1 MIDFAHLEQYRE
13 NNRIEAKKA
22 RGGLPHSI
30 WETYSAFANT
40 LGGVILQGPIYS
52 GTLALLLFRSP
63 GKNILP
69 CGCVLRKNE
78 PYDNASVITKIE
90 VVLLAPFHAV
100 SRVSNPRRARYDD
113 RLSLGPAAERDNAVS
128 LPSLVGEGRRAS
140 QHSVEVRR
148 RLHSAGDGFHEVLRR
163 PQLFDVFC
171 LIKKNKQATV
181 V

>member
-1 MIDFAHLEQYRE
+1 MGTVPACYVASSLFSEYHEHKRQ
-13 NNRIEAKKA
+13 
-22 RGGLPHSI
+22 GLNVEYP
-30 WETYSAFANT
+30 

-63 GKNILP
+63 GKKILP
-69 CGCVLRKNE
+69 CGCLFRKND

-90 VVLLAPFHAV
+90 VVLLALFHAV

-163 PQLFDVFC
+163 PQLFDVLC
-171 LIKKNKQATV
+171 LIKINKQATV